1 MSKYAAALDFGT
13 SKVAL
18 AVGEKTATGVKIV
31 SYHDAPSAG
40 IEGGEIVN
48 DFKVKEIIG
57 SLIEQAEADIQQKI
71 EEVVVGLSG
80 RVLHSTEMPCE
91 ITRPD
96 PKAYITEEE
105 VRQITRAR
113 YYNTVFEGDE
123 KVFEAVPQK
132 YSTEDRFGIDRE
144 ELIGMVGSRIEAAF
158 KLFYGRPSILDR
170 RLNVLNSC
178 GLRLSKAILSP
189 IASARAVLS
198 GPEMENGVALV
209 DIGKGLTQ
217 IAIIKDN
224 TVRDVAVIPFG
235 GEAITGDIKSVANIT
250 GQWAE
255 QLKIQYGCC
264 CEEFAEDNKK
274 LILKNENN
282 IVDGEVEVKLL
293 TQVIEARMSEIFDAV
308 RYVIEQSGYAGKIS
322 SGVVITGG
330 TSNLDRIIQLG
341 KAILGQKVRLAAP
354 QGSIEGGSVEPA
366 FDTYASTA
374 VGLVIESL
382 YPMLSHSIEFNAP
395 EPVAPAA
402 AAEEK
407 EGDTGSLFG
416 DEDFD
421 EEGGSDTPE
430 EPSRKER
437 RKEKKKKEKKE
448 KKEGSSWSFFD
459 SLFSDNDKA

>member
-18 AVGEKTATGVKIV
+18 AVGEKTSMGVKII
-31 SYHDAPSAG
+31 SYHDMPAAG

-48 DFKVKEIIG
+48 DFKVEEIVRN
-57 SLIEQAEADIQQKI
+57 LVAQAEADIQEKI
-71 EEVVVGLSG
+71 EEVVIGLSG
-80 RVLHSTEMPCE
+80 RVLHSKELPCD

-96 PKAYITEEE
+96 PNAYIGEDE

-113 YYNTVFEGDE
+113 YNATVEGGE
-123 KVFEAVPQK
+123 TVFEAVPQK
-132 YSTEDRFGIDRE
+132 YSTEDSFGINHD
-144 ELIGMVGSRIEAAF
+144 ELIGMVGGHIEATF

-170 RLNVLNSC
+170 RITILNNC
-178 GLRLSKAILSP
+178 GLRLSKAILAP

-217 IAIIKDN
+217 VAIVKDN

-235 GEAITGDIKSVANIT
+235 GESVSADIKSVTNIT

-264 CEEFAEDNKK
+264 CEEYAVENKK

-282 IVDGEVEVKLL
+282 IVDGEVEIGLL

-308 RYVIEQSGYAGKIS
+308 RFVIEQSGYAGKIA

-330 TSNLDRIIQLG
+330 TSHLGNIIQLA
-341 KAILGQKVRLAAP
+341 KAILGQRIRLAAP

-366 FDTYASTA
+366 FDAYASTA
-374 VGLVIESL
+374 VGLVIEAL
-382 YPMLSHSIEFNAP
+382 YPMLSHALEYARK
-395 EPVAPAA
+395 EVAAPAA
-402 AAEEK
+402 AKAPEE
-407 EGDTGSLFG
+407 DHTLFG
-416 DEDFD
+416 EEDFED
-421 EEGGSDTPE
+421 EEEQESQ
-430 EPSRKER
+430 PSPREIRRREKAER
-437 RKEKKKKEKKE
+437 RNKKKKEKE
-448 KKEGSSWSFFD
+448 ERGGLFD
-459 SLFSDNDKA
+459 LIFSDNDKA